1 METVAGL
8 MGLAVSSI
16 CVFRTP
22 VGNGL
27 SADMLLFF
35 GQKTRT
41 FIESGSED
49 KFWSDLAEQF
59 FLLPPGSE

>member
-1 METVAGL
+1 
-8 MGLAVSSI
+8 MGLAVSLI

-41 FIESGSED
+41 LLKSGNED

-59 FLLPPGSE
+59 CLLPPDSE